1 MEAHNKLIMAPPIG
15 QNEFR
20 ILFKKAQQSPS
31 KYRISA
37 IALDKKGDV
46 LGSASNQYSKYGI
59 EQSNKFMG
67 VHAERA
73 LMERYGKN
81 IKTIII
87 MRVGRAGAILPVD
100 PCRMCASI
108 ANKMGIKIIS
118 VCPGHGGRGVVDN
131 S

>member
-1 MEAHNKLIMAPPIG
+1 MCIDQYHFSL
-15 QNEFR
+15 
-20 ILFKKAQQSPS
+20 LFKKAQQSPS

-46 LGSASNQYSKYGI
+46 LGTASNTYSKYGI
-59 EQSNKFMG
+59 ELSNKFMG

-73 LMERYGKN
+73 LMERYKTN

-100 PCRMCASI
+100 PCRVCAGI
-108 ANKMGIKIIS
+108 AKKMGIKIIS
-118 VCPGHGGRGVVDN
+118 VCPGKGGRGIATDD
-131 S
+131 

>member
-1 MEAHNKLIMAPPIG
+1 MTPPIG

-37 IALDKKGDV
+37 IALNKKGDI
-46 LGSASNQYSKYGI
+46 LGSASNTYSKHGI
-59 EQSNKFMG
+59 ELSNKFMG

-73 LMERYGKN
+73 LMERYKGN

-87 MRVGRAGAILPVD
+87 MRIGKSGNILPVD
-100 PCRMCASI
+100 PCRMCLNI

-118 VCPGHGGRGVVDN
+118 VKPGKGGRGTIKND
-131 S
+131 